1 MQLIIDIKSNE
12 VAKEILNLLRGFKSD
27 IKIIAKDDKDYID
40 LIKYR
45 ENREKNPNEYLSLDQ
60 VDWDW

>member
-12 VAKEILNLLRGFKSD
+12 VAKEILNLLRDFKSD

-45 ENREKNPNEYLSLDQ
+45 EDREKNPNEYILLDQ
-60 VDWDW
+60 INWD